1 MITDIVLQPMLPAW
15 LLTVVM
21 VPALVLLVVALVQRA
36 RGWIFRALS
45 LLALAAALLD
55 PRIVSEQRQ
64 TRPDVALLVV
74 DDSTSQRVGDRLA
87 AAGEAETE
95 LKARL
100 AALGNLEIR
109 TIRAGNDP
117 SGETRAFDA
126 IEQAARDDASDRLA
140 GVFLFTDGQVH
151 DVPAGNVSWLSA
163 PLHVLLTGRPG
174 EFDRRIVV
182 EQAPAFGLVD
192 QQVQVGFRVESTGG
206 VETDG
211 GRARV
216 SLRVDGV
223 PAGTMDIATNRSET
237 MHLPIKHSGATVL
250 ELDVE
255 PVAGE
260 LSDLNNRAAVVVN
273 GVRERLRVL
282 LVSGQPHP
290 GERTWRNLLKSDPAV
305 DLVHFTILRPPEKD
319 DMTPLRE
326 LSLIVFPVQEL
337 FENKLQDF
345 DLVVLDRYVVRGI
358 LPTQYYQR
366 LSDYVHH
373 GGALLVAV
381 GPEFASPQ
389 SLYRT
394 ALGEVLPVSPTN
406 RVIEQAFRPQV
417 SDLGR
422 RHPVTSALPGERP
435 SGDAETDD
443 AVLSEP
449 TWGRWFRIVEGHAHA
464 GSALM
469 TSADGQPLLIV
480 DRVGEGRVAQ
490 LMSDQIWLW
499 ARGYEGGGPQAE
511 LLRRLAHWL
520 MKEPELEEEHL
531 EARVESGRLEI
542 RRRSLLPEAVE
553 VKVTDPAG
561 ETTTVRLDPG
571 ADGVARAEVAARQ
584 AGLWRVEDGT
594 HTALAA
600 VGRLNPP
607 ELTDLRATPD
617 RLASLVAATG
627 GGISWIRD
635 GLPELRRTTPG
646 RAAAGHGWLGVR
658 RNQAYAVTG
667 LAEIPLVPALIL
679 LAVAL
684 GGFAGAWWREG
695 R

>member
-1 MITDIVLQPMLPAW
+1 MITDIVLQPMLPTW
-15 LLTVVM
+15 LLTVLL

-36 RGWIFRALS
+36 RGWVFRALS

-64 TRPDVALLVV
+64 TRPDVALLVI
-74 DDSTSQRVGDRLA
+74 DDSTSQRVGDRMA
-87 AAGEAETE
+87 AAGEAEAG

-100 AALGNLEIR
+100 GALDNLEVR
-109 TIRAGNDP
+109 TIRVGNDP

-126 IEQAARDDASDRLA
+126 IEQAVRDDASDRLA

-151 DVPAGNVSWLSA
+151 DVPAGNVPWLSA

-192 QQVQVGFRVESTGG
+192 RQVQVGFRVESTGG
-206 VETDG
+206 VATDG

-216 SLRVDGV
+216 LLRVDGV
-223 PAGTMDIATNRSET
+223 PTGTMEIATNRSET
-237 MHLPIKHSGATVL
+237 VHLPIKHSGATVL

-260 LSDLNNRAAVVVN
+260 LSDLNNRTAVVVN
-273 GVRERLRVL
+273 GVRDRLRVL
-282 LVSGQPHP
+282 LISGQPHP

-319 DMTPLRE
+319 DMTPLKE

-337 FENKLQDF
+337 FETKLQDF

-366 LSDYVHH
+366 LSDYVHQ

-394 ALGEVLPVSPTN
+394 ALGELLPVSPTS

-422 RHPVTSALPGERP
+422 RHPVTSGLPGERP
-435 SGDAETDD
+435 SGDADLDD
-443 AVLSEP
+443 GAASGP
-449 TWGRWFRIVEGHAHA
+449 TWGRWFRIVEGYAHA
-464 GSALM
+464 GSPLM
-469 TSADGQPLLIV
+469 TAADGQPLLIV

-531 EARVESGRLEI
+531 EARIEGGRLDI
-542 RRRSLLPEAVE
+542 QRRSLSSEAAE
-553 VKVTDPAG
+553 VRVTDPAG
-561 ETTTVRLDPG
+561 ATTTVRLDPA

-600 VGRLNPP
+600 VGRLNPA

-627 GGISWIRD
+627 GGLSWIRD
-635 GLPELRRTTPG
+635 GIPDLRRTTPG